1 MIRVDFDQPAY
12 LRASKGLAILSPR
25 LNHLLPENDVVL
37 ESTAQSEPVI
47 INRLYNGLSKV
58 PATTEPAAAEEI
70 KGEFIPFNREAEATS
85 APETEEGVELNFGG
99 IKGKSAT
106 GLYGGSGHAHYRFN
120 KKNGKSFFVRVGKH
134 LIWGIELAPELR
146 RSGAVK
152 GQKISVTFMGKKP
165 VTVLKAVNNNG
176 HKDAEWVE
184 THKNLWEV
192 KVVN

>member
-25 LNHLLPENDVVL
+25 LQHLLPADDEVV
-37 ESTAQSEPVI
+37 EPQTAAEPVI
-47 INRLYNGLSKV
+47 INRLYNGAKKV
-58 PATTEPAAAEEI
+58 LGEPQVMPDEI
-70 KGEFIPFNREAEATS
+70 KGELIPYARDDEDEPLQSEN
-85 APETEEGVELNFGG
+85 GVELNFGG

-106 GLYGGSGHAHYRFN
+106 GVYGGSGYAHYRFN

-152 GQKISVTFMGKKP
+152 GQTISVKFMGKEPVKVLKP
-165 VTVLKAVNNNG
+165 VI
-176 HKDAEWVE
+176 KDGKQDSDWFD

-192 KVVN
+192 KVVQ

>member
-25 LNHLLPENDVVL
+25 LHHLLPGDDVVIEDSTPA
-37 ESTAQSEPVI
+37 ESVI
-47 INRLYNGLSKV
+47 INRLYNGARPIL
-58 PATTEPAAAEEI
+58 AQQTTDTCEEI
-70 KGEFIPFNREAEATS
+70 KGELIPFIRADDEEPQQS
-85 APETEEGVELNFGG
+85 EEGVELNFGG

-106 GLYGGSGHAHYRFN
+106 GVYGGSGYAHYRFK
-120 KKNGKSFFVRVGKH
+120 KKNGKSFFLRVGKH

-152 GQKISVTFMGKKP
+152 GQTISVTFMGKEP
-165 VTVLKAVNNNG
+165 VKVLRTVDIDGKQ
-176 HKDAEWVE
+176 DSDWFD

-192 KVVN
+192 KVVR